1 MRYDI
6 NTFWGDIYM
15 LLVNVDN
22 YEKLD
27 SWFDMFKSD
36 SALSIKDAKILA
48 KRIKEC
54 GFEDEKRILR
64 EKLLLGTISEVYK
77 FVKNS
82 GILFLC
88 DTGFV
93 EFDDLISS
101 LTLAWF
107 DKLDE
112 KLLNV
117 SKYKTLFNRKYFEV
131 VAEKL
136 GIEDLSG
143 SLKIR
148 GYNYVDVLANY
159 YYYKENNYRT
169 PSFDFCF
176 STVSECTEECKE
188 KSIDIIEKGYQLY
201 KDYSFINSDNVAL
214 LGLYGVIF
222 TSMAFRKGQYGCND
236 KYDFTDEV
244 NAKIDVANLV
254 LQNKKIRQS
263 QQILLFDKYGLDGR
277 EKKDMNYLSELYGV
291 DIGRLRYFVS
301 SGLKSLSDD
310 KKIMKY
316 YKK

>member
-1 MRYDI
+1 
-6 NTFWGDIYM
+6 M

-54 GFEDEKRILR
+54 SFEDEKRILR

-143 SLKIR
+143 S
-148 GYNYVDVLANY
+148 
-159 YYYKENNYRT
+159 
-169 PSFDFCF
+169 F
-176 STVSECTEECKE
+176 
-188 KSIDIIEKGYQLY
+188 
-201 KDYSFINSDNVAL
+201 
-214 LGLYGVIF
+214 
-222 TSMAFRKGQYGCND
+222 
-236 KYDFTDEV
+236 
-244 NAKIDVANLV
+244 
-254 LQNKKIRQS
+254 
-263 QQILLFDKYGLDGR
+263 
-277 EKKDMNYLSELYGV
+277 
-291 DIGRLRYFVS
+291 
-301 SGLKSLSDD
+301 
-310 KKIMKY
+310 
-316 YKK
+316 